1 MSVHQECHIDSK
13 FRLVKRAIS
22 THKGHFRVH
31 TTYRNR
37 IMSLKVNATL
47 IVIPVVKR
55 ATQQA
60 KFNNQSIFKKVTNT
74 QKDDQITA
82 VRC

>member
-13 FRLVKRAIS
+13 FRLVKRA

-37 IMSLKVNATL
+37 IMSLKVNATP

-60 KFNNQSIFKKVTNT
+60 KFSNQSIFKKVTNT